1 MIPYKRFL
9 IGTVVALAG
18 IGISATHVLLFV
30 ILSGPV
36 VGAGI
41 AFMLEDCVLLI
52 KNRNS
57 TEATA

>member
-9 IGTVVALAG
+9 VGLVIALAG
-18 IGISATHVLLFV
+18 MGISATHVLLFV

-36 VGAGI
+36 AGAGV
-41 AFMLEDCVLLI
+41 AFMLEDCVLLV